1 MSVSS
6 REMEILSRQITQI
19 HRAVV
24 QAEMNAA
31 GLGEVGHPML
41 LSILESYSDCGGCRA
56 QKELAELLHVSPA
69 AVATSLKS
77 LEKGGYIRREPGA
90 GDARRN
96 QVFLT
101 EKGVESVRACR
112 QVLEDVSSRMLRGF
126 SEQEREQLV
135 SFRQR
140 MLDNLRA
147 NPEEKEE

>member
-6 REMEILSRQITQI
+6 REMELLSRQITQA

-41 LSILESYSDCGGCRA
+41 LSILESYSDCGGCGA

-126 SEQEREQLV
+126 SEQEREQQV

>member
-69 AVATSLKS
+69 AVAMSLKS
-77 LEKGGYIRREPGA
+77 LEKGGYIRREPGV

-96 QVFLT
+96 QVILT

-112 QVLEDVSSRMLRGF
+112 RVLEDVSSRMLRGF

-135 SFRQR
+135 SFRRR

>member
-6 REMEILSRQITQI
+6 REMEILSRQITQA

-31 GLGEVGHPML
+31 GLGEVGHPVL
-41 LSILESYSDCGGCRA
+41 LSILESYSDCGGCGA

-101 EKGVESVRACR
+101 EKGMESVRACR

>member
-1 MSVSS
+1 MSASP
-6 REMEILSRQITQI
+6 REMEILARQINQA
-19 HRAVV
+19 HRMAV

-41 LSILESYSDCGGCRA
+41 LSILERYGSCGGCQA

-96 QVFLT
+96 QVILT
-101 EKGVESVRACR
+101 EKGAESVRACH
-112 QVLEDVSSRMLRGF
+112 QVLEHVASRMLRGF

-135 SFRQR
+135 SFRRR
-140 MLDNLRA
+140 MLENLRA

>member
-6 REMEILSRQITQI
+6 REMEILSRQITQA

-41 LSILESYSDCGGCRA
+41 LSILESYSDCGGCGA
-56 QKELAELLHVSPA
+56 QKELAELLYVSPA

-101 EKGVESVRACR
+101 EKGMESVRACR